1 MKQSKNSIFT
11 ATMLVLFAILLIVAI
26 VFLGRTDFESF
37 SEFLQGFLSGEKNV
51 SLLPGD
57 EGKIYE
63 AISQD
68 KAIAG
73 VEILPKL
80 TQENARELIEQ
91 IKGKN
96 SYVWE
101 SKSTV
106 YADTGN
112 VTSLCTIRHYNG
124 KYLAEMRD
132 AGGNTKKTVYDN
144 LINTTVISYERYS
157 NGEKAVFP
165 SAQPDVFSQVGI
177 ANIREFLSL
186 PEDKEYEI
194 SLINSEWG
202 SLLLV
207 EFFYTRDEFKQ
218 KEAYFISLDYGL
230 VLRAESYDN
239 GALSY
244 LLETVS
250 LSDEIPVEE
259 YFTE

>member
-1 MKQSKNSIFT
+1 MKNSKNSVFT
-11 ATMLVLFAILLIVAI
+11 VVMLVAFALLIVFAI
-26 VFLGRTDFESF
+26 VFFSKTDFVSF
-37 SEFLQGFLSGEKNV
+37 SEFLESFINREQNV

-63 AISQD
+63 AITQG
-68 KAIAG
+68 KYIPG
-73 VEILPKL
+73 IEIYSGI
-80 TQENARELIEQ
+80 TQENARELILG

-112 VTSLCTIRHYNG
+112 ISSFCTIRHYNG
-124 KYLAEMRD
+124 KYLAEMLD
-132 AGGNTKKTVYDN
+132 SEGKTKKTVYDN
-144 LINTTVISYERYS
+144 LLHTTVTSYERLA
-157 NGEKAVFP
+157 NGERAQFP
-165 SAQPDVFSQVGI
+165 SGSLDIFSQSGI
-177 ANIREFLSL
+177 ANVKEFLSL
-186 PEDKEYEI
+186 PQDKEYTI
-194 SLINSEWG
+194 SQVNSEWG

-207 EFFYTRDEFKQ
+207 EFFYEDGNFMQ
-218 KEAYFISLDYGL
+218 KEAYYISLDYGL
-230 VLRAESYDN
+230 VLRAESYDG

-244 LLETVS
+244 LLETIS